1 MQQVVRRGESRNHQ
15 ACIIEEATW
24 TSQYDKK

>member
-15 ACIIEEATW
+15 AYIIEEATS